1 MGFILEISFIT
12 SVNTKF
18 IPLLLREKQ
27 YKELYQHLNNVLNKE
42 LKNYKV
48 CIIKQNKEC
57 LIESLTEH
65 MREAAGYGE
74 VKGTPRNKQI
84 KRESSQLLDGECGKI
99 R

>member
-1 MGFILEISFIT
+1 M
-12 SVNTKF
+12 
-18 IPLLLREKQ
+18 
-27 YKELYQHLNNVLNKE
+27 
-42 LKNYKV
+42 KNYKV

-84 KRESSQLLDGECGKI
+84 KRESWLDGEGEKI